1 MQSCGPERSKA
12 TGARQK
18 IDQLLSLL
26 LGLALLGGCA
36 STPMVPYSL
45 ETPAMVLVP
54 AAYAGVKDKRARFR
68 EIFCTVLE
76 TRKDKLPDYRPCEEA
91 LSLVDDE
98 PAAANLPVI
107 LGPSHRK
114 LIAAFVPGFGF
125 DCFENWLEPPNTV
138 AAHLHDY
145 GYGSLLIGIEGLSGT
160 QRNAR
165 LIRDALMALPVD
177 SGAARIVLIG
187 YSKGANDILDAIVNY
202 PELHARLAAVVSI
215 AGAIGGSPLANG
227 IAQELAER
235 LRYFPG
241 AECKQSDHGAIA
253 SLRPATRKNWLVR
266 QRLPKSLPYYS
277 LVTLP
282 EEKRISWL
290 LKGSYRKLA
299 RVDARNDSQVIFY
312 DQVIPGSTL
321 VGYLNADH
329 WAVAM
334 PIARRH
340 AIIATLFVTQNEFP
354 REVLA
359 EALLRFIEEDLDERQ
374 LQTAN

>member
-138 AAHLHDY
+138 AAHLRYDDLWQLELAA
-145 GYGSLLIGIEGLSGT
+145 SLSRIGLVTIPPETIEKHRTGLTLSGAEMDMFKRVPELGANLI
-160 QRNAR
+160 QNIPR
-165 LIRDALMALPVD
+165 LDNVAAIVRFQDKHFDGTGLPAERAGG
-177 SGAARIVLIG
+177 SEIPLGARILKVVSDF
-187 YSKGANDILDAIVNY
+187 SKLESTGL
-202 PELHARLAAVVSI
+202 RSLAAVEKMRTNNGCYDPEILAAAEVCFSSVETDPKNASESEVS
-215 AGAIGGSPLANG
+215 S
-227 IAQELAER
+227 QVRELMTGDIF
-235 LRYFPG
+235 LVDVISTDG
-241 AECKQSDHGAIA
+241 MVIA
-253 SLRPATRKNWLVR
+253 SAGTV
-266 QRLPKSLPYYS
+266 
-277 LVTLP
+277 VTQMVM
-282 EEKRISWL
+282 EKLFNFAQLTGVNEPILIKREQNF
-290 LKGSYRKLA
+290 A
-299 RVDARNDSQVIFY
+299 R
-312 DQVIPGSTL
+312 
-321 VGYLNADH
+321 
-329 WAVAM
+329 AVA
-334 PIARRH
+334 
-340 AIIATLFVTQNEFP
+340 V
-354 REVLA
+354 
-359 EALLRFIEEDLDERQ
+359 
-374 LQTAN
+374 